1 MDGAYLPRHLVAE
14 VGEAL
19 ASARV
24 VDLAGKTTLVRDMLG
39 HGRFMTLDDSAA
51 LSAIDADPLGQLSSF
66 REDVRSAPLT
76 IDEAQRSKALALAVK
91 RDVDRDR

>member
-1 MDGAYLPRHLVAE
+1 MENRSETRLGTPQEDQRQTMDGACLPRHLVAE
-14 VGEAL
+14 VEEAL

-51 LSAIDADPLGQLSSF
+51 LSAIDVF
-66 REDVRSAPLT
+66 V
-76 IDEAQRSKALALAVK
+76 
-91 RDVDRDR
+91 